1 MDTNRE
7 HHDANQDVATDPLDF
22 GDDPAANATYQDTLT
37 LLRLRSAAKA
47 ARHEAA
53 LTQTAV
59 AERMSTTQSAISDLE
74 SGRTDA
80 QLSTW
85 QRYARALGKRFA
97 FSIERPQ
104 RPSGIP
110 VAALALSPV
119 LTELS
124 RTARARPVN
133 DISLRSRL
141 PEPLVSQI
149 LVRLRD
155 EGWALESGEGESATF
170 SLVHEAANAIGI
182 SLHAD
187 RIVGALIDLK
197 GRLRTQLA
205 IHPLS
210 SSSPENVVSAAVQLT
225 EVLFH
230 ASHVSNKKV
239 LGVGVCLA
247 GVVDASSGRVKYAPD
262 LQSAE
267 HGWSDVDLEA
277 LLQERIQRQVH
288 EGLRVAVS
296 NDAKALALS
305 HYQGR
310 HFESAEGH
318 ERAEGVATSAALVL
332 MSGGGVGAGFIANG
346 DILQGFH
353 SAAGEFGHLI
363 VDRSEFAPECRVGLN
378 HRGCLET
385 VATVQGIL
393 TALALPS
400 ATSLERKESLEF
412 ANIRVAEG
420 NRKYFDTFFEAGK
433 RLGSVIPLI
442 SFLDAEEVA
451 IYCSPALHS
460 TAYATGHAFQKGVTA
475 ALAHAEYS
483 GVVVS
488 EYPPPRWFSL
498 EEDTLARGAGV
509 AMLVSHFLHSP
520 SDWYPGL
527 EHAIDRDSSLVFA

>member
-1 MDTNRE
+1 MDTIRE
-7 HHDANQDVATDPLDF
+7 PHDVAPDPLDL
-22 GDDPAANATYQDTLT
+22 GDDPAANAAYQDTLT
-37 LLRLRSAAKA
+37 FLRLRSAAKA
-47 ARHEAA
+47 ARQEAA
-53 LTQTAV
+53 LTQKAV
-59 AERMSTTQSAISDLE
+59 AERMATTQSAVSDLE

-80 QLSTW
+80 RIGTW

-104 RPSGIP
+104 RSARIP

-124 RTARARPVN
+124 RTARARAVN

-149 LVRLRD
+149 LFRLRD

-170 SLVHEAANAIGI
+170 SLVDEAANAIGI

-197 GRLRTQLA
+197 GELQAQLEIA
-205 IHPLS
+205 PLS

-225 EVLFH
+225 DRLFH
-230 ASHVSNKKV
+230 ISRVSDKKV

-247 GVVDASSGRVKYAPD
+247 GVVEASSGRVMYAPD
-262 LQSAE
+262 LQSVE
-267 HGWSDVDLEA
+267 HGWSDVDLES

-305 HYQGR
+305 YYQGR
-310 HFESAEGH
+310 HFESGPSH
-318 ERAEGVATSAALVL
+318 ERADGTATSAALVL
-332 MSGGGVGAGFIANG
+332 MSGGGIGAGFIVNG
-346 DILQGFH
+346 DILQGSH

-363 VDRSEFAPECRVGLN
+363 VDRGVGAPGCRVGLK

-393 TALALPS
+393 TALELPS
-400 ATSLERKESLEF
+400 NTSLERRESLEF
-412 ANIRVAEG
+412 ANGRVADG
-420 NRKYFDTFFEAGK
+420 DRRFFDAFFEAGK

-442 SFLDAEEVA
+442 SFLDAENVA

-460 TAYATGHAFQKGVTA
+460 PSFATGKAFQEGVA
-475 ALAHAEYS
+475 EALTHAESS
-483 GVVVS
+483 GVLVS
-488 EYPPPRWFSL
+488 EYPPLRWHAL
-498 EEDTLARGAGV
+498 EEDTLARAAGV
-509 AMLVSHFLHSP
+509 SMLVSHFLRSP

-527 EHAIDRDSSLVFA
+527 EHAIDRDSDLVFA